1 MPYTR
6 VIELDGKIIS
16 EEMVGGISLCRIDNK
31 MVYDKTFDQV
41 VRDLKEELLL
51 KNLRHARRN
60 LFNRPTNNVP
70 AKP

>member
-16 EEMVGGISLCRIDNK
+16 EEMVGGISICRVDGK

-41 VRDLKEELLL
+41 VRDINEKLFL
-51 KNLRHARRN
+51 KNIDNAGRN
-60 LFNRPTNNVP
+60 LLRGSTKNVTP
-70 AKP
+70 